1 MMMYP
6 DARTLLHGIIGHPVG
21 HSLSP
26 VFQNAAFS
34 ALGMNAVYLAFDVS
48 PADLGD
54 ALRGVCALGIRGLSV
69 TIPHKEAVIPFL
81 DEVDGDAQSIG
92 AVNTV
97 LNRDG
102 RLIGMNTDWQGAVQ
116 ALESATSLAGKKVL
130 VIGAGG
136 AARAVCYGV
145 TRKGAIL
152 HVANRT
158 PEKARALA
166 EAFGGTWSGLE
177 SLDRLNASILV
188 NTTSVGMAPDV
199 DCSPVPASVLE
210 GVEVAMD
217 IVYRPRETRLLRE
230 ARAAGCRT
238 VDGLAMLLH
247 QGAAQFEI
255 WTGRMAP
262 VDIMEEA
269 LAKAISEKESA

>member
-1 MMMYP
+1 MMRRP
-6 DARTLLHGIIGHPVG
+6 DARTALYGIIGHPVG

-34 ALGMNAVYLAFDVS
+34 AIEMNAVYLAFDVA
-48 PADLGD
+48 PFTLGD
-54 ALRGVCALGIRGLSV
+54 ALRGVRALGILGLSV
-69 TIPHKEAVIPFL
+69 TIPHKEAVISFL
-81 DEVDGDAQSIG
+81 DEVDGDARSIG

-102 RLIGMNTDWQGAVQ
+102 RLIGMNTDWLGAVQ
-116 ALESATSLAGKKVL
+116 ALESATPIAGKKVL

-145 TRKGAIL
+145 TRKGAVL

-158 PEKARALA
+158 PEKARVLA
-166 EAFGGTWSGLE
+166 EAFGGDWSGLDG
-177 SLDRLNASILV
+177 LAGVRPSIVV
-188 NTTSVGMAPDV
+188 NTTSVGMAPDA
-199 DCSPVPASVLE
+199 DRSPVPASVLE

-230 ARAAGCRT
+230 ARAAGCLT

-247 QGAAQFEI
+247 QGAAQFGI
-255 WTGRMAP
+255 WTGRNAP
-262 VDIMEEA
+262 LDTMEEA
-269 LAKAISEKESA
+269 LAEAISGKEPA